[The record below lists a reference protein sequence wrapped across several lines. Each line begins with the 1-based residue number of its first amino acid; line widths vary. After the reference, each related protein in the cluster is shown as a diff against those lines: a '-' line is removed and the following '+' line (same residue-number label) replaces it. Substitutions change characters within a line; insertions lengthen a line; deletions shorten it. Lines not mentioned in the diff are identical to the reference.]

1 MVYISRNG
9 AVQEAQ
15 PWGVDRIKG
24 LIMGFFNF
32 LVMFFRTMLDFQ
44 GGGGSG
50 GRDTTRGYGGSGGGG
65 GGGPPGGGPRRRP
78 IGRPMTLSDCT
89 IPGGG

>member
-9 AVQEAQ
+9 TVRESQ

-32 LVMFFRTMLDFQ
+32 ILMFFRTMLDFNL
-44 GGGGSG
+44 GAGSE
-50 GRDTTRGYGGSGGGG
+50 GRDGHRGGGSGGGG
-65 GGGPPGGGPRRRP
+65 PPGPPRRP

>member
-9 AVQEAQ
+9 TVQEAR
-15 PWGVDRIKG
+15 PWSLERLKD
-24 LIMGFFNF
+24 MMTGFFNF
-32 LVMFFRTMLDFQ
+32 ILMFFRTMLDFNQ
-44 GGGGSG
+44 SGGSDSRDSRRGNG
-50 GRDTTRGYGGSGGGG
+50 GD

>member
-15 PWGVDRIKG
+15 PWGVERIKG

-44 GGGGSG
+44 GGGSG
-50 GRDTTRGYGGSGGGG
+50 GRDARRGGGSGGGND
-65 GGGPPGGGPRRRP
+65 GPPGGPRRRP

-89 IPGGG
+89 VPGGG

>member
-15 PWGVDRIKG
+15 PWGLDRIKG

-32 LVMFFRTMLDFQ
+32 IVMFFRTMLDFQ
-44 GGGGSG
+44 GNGAGRDTGRGGGGGGS
-50 GRDTTRGYGGSGGGG
+50 SG

-89 IPGGG
+89 VPGGG

>member
-9 AVQEAQ
+9 VVQEAQ

-50 GRDTTRGYGGSGGGG
+50 GRDVRRGGGG
-65 GGGPPGGGPRRRP
+65 GGGNDGPPGGPRRRP

-89 IPGGG
+89 VPGGG

>member
-1 MVYISRNG
+1 MVYIARNG
-9 AVQEAQ
+9 TVQEAR
-15 PWGVDRIKG
+15 PWSIERVKDLLR
-24 LIMGFFNF
+24 GFINF
-32 LVMFFRTMLDFQ
+32 LLMFFRTMLDFNQ
-44 GGGGSG
+44 GSASDS
-50 GRDTTRGYGGSGGGG
+50 RDTRRGNDG